1 MAFSELEIARYTK
14 VFAAFREKYGPKP
27 EIRPKL
33 DWGCRIEG
41 QSVELYEI
49 RPRWDDP
56 TQIMHSSF
64 AKATFVKSAALWK
77 IYWMRASGKWN
88 SYPPHPEVGSLEK
101 FFQIVREDAKHCFF
115 G

>member
-1 MAFSELEIARYTK
+1 MAFTELELARYTK
-14 VFAAFREKYGPKP
+14 AFAAFRKKYGPKP
-27 EIRPKL
+27 EIRSKL

-64 AKATFVKSAALWK
+64 AKATFVKSTALWK

-88 SYPPHPEVGSLEK
+88 SYPTCPEVGTLEK
-101 FFQIVREDAKHCFF
+101 FFQVVKEDVDCCFF

>member
-1 MAFSELEIARYTK
+1 MAFTELEKARYTK
-14 VFAAFREKYGPKP
+14 AFAAFREKYGPKP
-27 EIRPKL
+27 EIRSKL

-64 AKATFVKSAALWK
+64 AKATFVKSTALWK

-88 SYPPHPEVGSLEK
+88 SYPTCPEVGTLKK
-101 FFQIVREDAKHCFF
+101 FFQVVKEDVDHCFF

>member
-1 MAFSELEIARYTK
+1 MAFSELEMARYTK
-14 VFAAFREKYGPKP
+14 AFEAFREKHGPKP
-27 EIRPKL
+27 EIRAKL

-41 QSVELYEI
+41 QSVELYEV

-64 AKATFVKSAALWK
+64 AKATFVKSTSTWK
-77 IYWMRASGKWN
+77 VYWMRASGKWN
-88 SYPPHPEVGSLEK
+88 SYPPVPQVGSLER
-101 FFQIVREDAKHCFF
+101 FFAVVNADAHHCFF

>member
-1 MAFSELEIARYTK
+1 MAFSELEIARHKK
-14 VFAAFREKYGPKP
+14 VFATFRETYGPKP
-27 EIRPKL
+27 EIRSKV

-56 TQIMHSSF
+56 TQKTHTPI
-64 AKATFVKSAALWK
+64 AKAAFVKSTALWK

-88 SYPPHPEVGSLEK
+88 SYSTRPEVGTLEK
-101 FFQIVREDAKHCFF
+101 FFQIVHEDADCCFF